1 MIIKI
6 KIIKIIQ
13 KKFIT
18 LDVLNFEARK
28 IALTGVSFIFL
39 RVSLDCLYFL
49 GLLCEPIAFK
59 ASFDPFESAFDKLFP
74 LSEGFR
80 EVEGSV
86 EVVVLLTA
94 AFDSGIFLGSE
105 VAVEVT
111 VDVVVVVTV
120 DVTVFTD
127 ILESLSL
134 SDFFSSGFV
143 IAT

>member
-1 MIIKI
+1 M
-6 KIIKIIQ
+6 
-13 KKFIT
+13 
-18 LDVLNFEARK
+18 
-28 IALTGVSFIFL
+28 
-39 RVSLDCLYFL
+39 
-49 GLLCEPIAFK
+49 
-59 ASFDPFESAFDKLFP
+59 LFP
-74 LSEGFR
+74 VSEGFR

-86 EVVVLLTA
+86 EEVVVLTA